1 MDSLNP
7 SRLSSR
13 QNFLRILVLVCSSIL
28 AYIAIVQPW
37 SLRQISLPLSTG
49 DVAPQDL
56 RAPRNI
62 LYVSDVLTE
71 AARVEAERAV
81 APVYNPPDTAIARAQ
96 SEKLNSILQ
105 SI

>member
-1 MDSLNP
+1 MASP
-7 SRLSSR
+7 RSSR
-13 QNFLRILVLVCSSIL
+13 FFSRRTLLPTLLLACISIL

-37 SLRQISLPLSTG
+37 SLRQISLQLSVG

-62 LYVSDVLTE
+62 QYTSEVLTE

-81 APVYNPPDTAIARAQ
+81 VPVYIPPDTAIARA
-96 SEKLNSILQ
+96 
-105 SI
+105 